1 MTLSII
7 LYKEVEMDHEFK
19 DPYSAK
25 YFFGLLLV
33 LALPTLPA
41 ILTSLG
47 ILLN

>member
-1 MTLSII
+1 MGR
-7 LYKEVEMDHEFK
+7 EFK

-25 YFFGLLLV
+25 YVFVLLLV